1 MKLRKIFKS
10 EDGQTVIVAV
20 VALVVVIAIAGLVVD
35 TGMSHLESSE
45 LQNAADAAVYAGG
58 SLLPISIDDTAAIT
72 ELEAKVTSYVMKNG
86 FSMNDISS
94 ITLGDVISDRYTS
107 LDVAVNDY
115 VDYTF
120 GKTVGIEGQAVEK
133 SAKIRIESVTRCT
146 DMVPLGTSASE
157 YLAAAAANEAQ
168 NIVIKY
174 DGGDGTIGF
183 FGAIDLDGVKG
194 GGAADFESWL
204 TYGYN
209 GYINVGDVLP
219 VESGNMEGATI
230 DGFTA
235 RYDACTHFPD
245 DGGCTTEH
253 YVLDCPRVVI
263 LILYE
268 MEGTKAVRVTG
279 FVPFILEG
287 IDGDGDIVAS
297 HIDVNLYDFESEEVD
312 EDSIEFGFFTPV
324 MVE

>member
-1 MKLRKIFKS
+1 MKLKKIFKGES
-10 EDGQTVIVAV
+10 GQTVIIAA
-20 VALVVVIAIAGLVVD
+20 VALIVVVVIAGFVIDL
-35 TGMSHLESSE
+35 GMAHLESSE
-45 LQNAADAAVYAGG
+45 LQNAADSAVYAGG
-58 SLLPISIDDTAAIT
+58 YLLPIAVTDVGVIT
-72 ELEAKVTSYVMKNG
+72 ELNNKVTDYVIKNG
-86 FSMNDISS
+86 YTAEDVNAIE
-94 ITLGDVISDRYTS
+94 LGDVVSGRYTS
-107 LDVAVNDY
+107 LKVVVNDY
-115 VDYTF
+115 VNYTF
-120 GKTVGIEGQAVEK
+120 GQTVGVEGKEVTK
-133 SAKIRIESVTRCT
+133 TAKIRIESVTRCT
-146 DMVPLGTSASE
+146 DMVPLGTSSSA
-157 YLAAAAANEAQ
+157 YLAAAAANQAQ

-194 GGAADFESWL
+194 GGAADFESWM

-219 VESGNMEGATI
+219 VESGNMSGATV

-235 RYDACTHFPD
+235 RYDSCTHFAD

-253 YVLDCPRVVI
+253 YALDCPRVVI

-268 MEGTKAVRVTG
+268 MEGTKAVKVTG

-287 IDGDGDIVAS
+287 INGNGEIVAS
-297 HIDVNLYDFESEEVD
+297 HIDVSVYDFDSEEVD
-312 EDSIEFGFFTPV
+312 EDTIEFGFFTPV

>member
-72 ELEAKVTSYVMKNG
+72 ELEAKVTSYIMKNG

-94 ITLGDVISDRYTS
+94 ITLGDVISDKYTS

-219 VESGNMEGATI
+219 VESGNMSGATV

-287 IDGDGDIVAS
+287 INGSGEIVAS